1 MFISFEG
8 LDGAG
13 SSTQSKMLFDKLKEA
28 KHEVALTKEPT
39 NNIIGGLIR
48 GVLTHQ
54 WKVDPRTLQL
64 LFAADRGHH
73 LTMEI
78 EPWLAQG
85 KVVVSDRYLH
95 SSLAFGSV
103 DIDGDMEW
111 IHTLNKHYRLPDI
124 TFYLRVPAEHCVSR
138 IQKNRAKFE
147 LFEELKTLQKVSSA
161 YDTVAK
167 NFPSVVVLDGTKTQE
182 ELSQE
187 VFQMVQKYLEANQ

>member
-13 SSTQSKMLFDKLKEA
+13 SSTQSKILFDRLKEGGM
-28 KHEVALTKEPT
+28 EVALTKEPT

-73 LTMEI
+73 LSMEI
-78 EPWLAQG
+78 EPWLEQ
-85 KVVVSDRYLH
+85 KKIVISDRYLH

-103 DIDGDMEW
+103 DIDGDMDW
-111 IHTLNKHYRLPDI
+111 IQTLNKNFRLPDI
-124 TFYLRVPAEHCVSR
+124 TFYLKVPAEHCVSR
-138 IQKNRAKFE
+138 IEKNRAKFE
-147 LFEELKTLQKVSSA
+147 LFEELKTLHKVSDA
-161 YDTVAK
+161 YAILASKSEKIIVI
-167 NFPSVVVLDGTKTQE
+167 DGTKSQKEIGE
-182 ELSQE
+182 EIFEIVQN
-187 VFQMVQKYLEANQ
+187 VFKGK